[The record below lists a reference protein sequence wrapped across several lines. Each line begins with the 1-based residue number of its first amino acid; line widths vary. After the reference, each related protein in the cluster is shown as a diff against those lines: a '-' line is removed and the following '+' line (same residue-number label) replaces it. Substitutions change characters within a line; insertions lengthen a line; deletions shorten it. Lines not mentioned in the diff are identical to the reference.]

1 MENIETFEKLIIKS
15 ALENKEYLTILSQ
28 VFEEEYFDNSVAGSI
43 FKVLRNHIIKYNNI
57 IPKDTIINEIDKS
70 ITIDDLKS
78 YFNDVDSIDFN
89 IVNNYDYLLDNTNV
103 FLKEKAIKQAILN
116 SVSIINS
123 KNEYSK
129 IKLLVEDALC
139 KDIRI
144 DMGLNYFDMLKER
157 IMKIMN
163 HTDIRIPTY
172 FPQFDEYINGGFP
185 PYTLSIGTARIHGF
199 KSAFMAN
206 VSARQVLH
214 GHNVVVAT
222 FEMAQDAYA
231 QRYDSI
237 YSNIDINKMYRD
249 PKTLAKV
256 LSKLK
261 DLKNNEKTGKLFIK
275 QFPTGRGTTLDIIR
289 YCREL
294 KIRGIKI
301 SIIYVDYLNL
311 MKPSYKEKSE
321 LYSDVKGIAEELRG
335 MSFEFEA
342 PVVSVTQLNRDGQQI
357 SFDEVD
363 FTYTQES
370 MGIPATADF
379 QMIFGEDK
387 ERAIYNSEIQYK
399 IVKNRLGGRV
409 GEINKFYYDA
419 RTIKMYDALE
429 LDMWVDDAKITG
441 DDRKIVEVKEDEH
454 RERPRQKDKNRR
466 RK

>member
-15 ALENKEYLTILSQ
+15 ALINKEYTTVLAQ
-28 VFEEEYFDNSVAGSI
+28 VFEEEYFDNPIAGSI
-43 FKVLRNHIIKYNNI
+43 FKALKNHIIKYNNV
-57 IPKDTIINEIDKS
+57 IPRDTIINEVDKS
-70 ITIDDLKS
+70 ITSDDLTS
-78 YFNDVDSIDFN
+78 YYREIDSIDFN
-89 IVNNYDYLLDNTNV
+89 TIDNYDYLLDNTNV
-103 FLKEKAIKQAILN
+103 FLKEKAIKQAVLKSI
-116 SVSIINS
+116 SIINS
-123 KNEYSK
+123 QNEYSK

-144 DMGLNYFDMLKER
+144 DMGLDYFGMLRER
-157 IMKIMN
+157 LKKIMN
-163 HTDIRIPTY
+163 HTDVRIPTY
-172 FPQFDEYINGGFP
+172 YPQFDEYINGGFP
-185 PYTLSIGTARIHGF
+185 PYTLSIGTAKIHGY

-237 YSNIDINKMYRD
+237 YSNIDINKMYKNND
-249 PKTLAKV
+249 TLV
-256 LSKLK
+256 QLMRKLK
-261 DLKNNEKTGKLFIK
+261 TIKKDEKTGKLYIK

-294 KIRGIKI
+294 RMRGIKI
-301 SIIYVDYLNL
+301 DIIYVDYLNL

-335 MSFEFEA
+335 MSFEFQA

-409 GEINKFYYDA
+409 GEINKFYYDS

-441 DDRKIVEVKEDEH
+441 DERKIVEVKEDEH
-454 RERPRQKDKNRR
+454 RERPIQREKKRR
-466 RK
+466 R